1 LTAVSSMLTGMATL
15 TNAERLQ
22 KINEYDA
29 TPPSGPLSFLGQHFG
44 PHPWFIAF
52 FKHFGQRVDPIMSR
66 ISGGEW
72 MRSVYGLPG
81 LILHTTGAKSG
92 APRANP
98 VLFVRDGDDFI
109 VVGTNFGQP
118 KHPAWTANLKANPDA
133 EIEVG
138 GIRLPIRATLVED
151 EQWDDLYAQL
161 IEIYPGYA
169 LYLERRGDLPPRMFR
184 LTPQV

>member
-1 LTAVSSMLTGMATL
+1 MGTL

-22 KINEYDA
+22 QINEYDA
-29 TPPSGPLSFLGQHFG
+29 RPPSGPLSVIARRFG
-44 PHPWFIAF
+44 PQPWFIAF
-52 FKHFGQRVDPIMSR
+52 FKRFGQQVDPVMSR

-81 LILHTTGAKSG
+81 MILHTTGAKSG
-92 APRANP
+92 AARANP

-118 KHPAWTANLKANPDA
+118 KHPAWTANLKAIPDA

-138 GIRLPIRATLVED
+138 GIRLPVRATLV
-151 EQWDDLYAQL
+151 DDDQFLGLYAQL
-161 IEIYPGYA
+161 VKVYPGYE

>member
-1 LTAVSSMLTGMATL
+1 MGTL

-22 KINEYDA
+22 KINEHDA
-29 TPPSGPLSFLGQHFG
+29 RPPGGPLSFVGQRFG
-44 PHPWFIAF
+44 PQPWFIAI
-52 FKHFGQRVDPIMSR
+52 FKRVGQKVDPLMSR

-92 APRANP
+92 AARANP

-138 GIRLPIRATLVED
+138 GIRLPVRAALVDDDQFRALYAKLVEV
-151 EQWDDLYAQL
+151 
-161 IEIYPGYA
+161 YPGYE